1 MNKKIIG
8 LIGAAVLVMAL
19 PLQGLAAADAA
30 ASLQP
35 VEGGAKVSLDLHQA
49 GAGEGVNALQMS
61 FTLNP
66 VSGSLDKASVS
77 FDFDNDLAGT
87 VKRYS
92 FDQNSGVLTVYVAGA
107 KGELFEN
114 DKADLGNIQVKA
126 AEGEYLELSITA
138 GLPREDEGSA
148 EQLASG
154 LSLLRTG
161 SSRETMTMQA
171 ETLSVNVGE
180 MSPNP
185 EPTEQPEATQKPEPT
200 QKPEATQKPEST
212 EKPGATQ
219 QPAATQ
225 KPSGGS
231 NQGSGNQSSNQGGTA
246 AAATAQPESGAASK
260 APGASSTAQSAV
272 SEAASEESQSQSEAA
287 SSEAQSQAAES
298 ESQAQ
303 SQSTAS
309 QTEKSKVGVLPMV
322 IGTVVVAAGVAG
334 GVVIWRRGR
343 D

>member
-8 LIGAAVLVMAL
+8 LIGAAVLVMAM
-19 PLQGLAAADAA
+19 PLQGLATADAA
-30 ASLQP
+30 ANLQP

-107 KGELFEN
+107 KGQLFDN
-114 DKADLGNIQVKA
+114 DKTELGSIQVKA
-126 AEGEYLELSITA
+126 AEGEYLELAITT
-138 GLPREDEGSA
+138 GLPREDEDSA

-154 LSLLRTG
+154 LSLLRAG
-161 SSRETMTMQA
+161 SSKETLAMQA
-171 ETLSVNVGE
+171 ETLNVNVGE
-180 MSPNP
+180 VSPDP
-185 EPTEQPEATQKPEPT
+185 EPTEQPEATQKPETT
-200 QKPEATQKPEST
+200 QKPEATQKPEET
-212 EKPGATQ
+212 QKPE
-219 QPAATQ
+219 ATQ

-231 NQGSGNQSSNQGGTA
+231 NQNGSNQSSNNQSGTA
-246 AAATAQPESGAASK
+246 ASATAQPGTTATSK
-260 APGASSTAQSAV
+260 TPGTSSTAQSAV
-272 SEAASEESQSQSEAA
+272 SESTSEESQAQSEST

-309 QTEKSKVGVLPMV
+309 QTEKSKVSVLPV
-322 IGTVVVAAGVAG
+322 AIGIVVVVAAVVA